1 MLLNLYSI
9 SAYVFYI
16 NSGYYREGIV
26 GYGFPPSPLPLLQY
40 YEPHVGQHTQ
50 DPLWKGEAQPTQPLT
65 ARPVCNVLSLSASV
79 SLGLAEMAARGQYNY
94 LFYLSTYL
102 PDG

>member
-40 YEPHVGQHTQ
+40 
-50 DPLWKGEAQPTQPLT
+50 QPLT

-79 SLGLAEMAARGQYNY
+79 SLGLAEMA
-94 LFYLSTYL
+94 
-102 PDG
+102 DG